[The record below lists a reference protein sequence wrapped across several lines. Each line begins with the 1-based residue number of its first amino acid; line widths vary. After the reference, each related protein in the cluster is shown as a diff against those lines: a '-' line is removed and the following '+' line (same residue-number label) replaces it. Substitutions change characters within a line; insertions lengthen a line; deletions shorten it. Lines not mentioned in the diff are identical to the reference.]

1 MWERLKKKN
10 LGFGIIQT
18 CLLIKHCNK
27 SYSYYVR
34 VNKGVKGKKEKKII
48 GHKETVWYACNLIC
62 PLASSYF
69 ESPLSYQQWLN
80 LCENSVVK
88 KILFAASNF
97 VDKSP
102 GRSPKQSP
110 RQRKSKRTAGSGEEW
125 SCWCWPW
132 WKWI

>member
-1 MWERLKKKN
+1 MWERLRKKN

-27 SYSYYVR
+27 SYSFFML
-34 VNKGVKGKKEKKII
+34 VNKGVKGNTFERKKKI

-88 KILFAASNF
+88 KSYLLLQIL
-97 VDKSP
+97 
-102 GRSPKQSP
+102 
-110 RQRKSKRTAGSGEEW
+110 
-125 SCWCWPW
+125 
-132 WKWI
+132 